1 MSPLGSIAFAALSA
15 SVGSL
20 FAAADAALTTLPDA
34 RIDVLAKT
42 ERGFLR
48 YKDRKQTIL
57 ARWLAGRV
65 TSIGLAA
72 VVFDD
77 AVERLWSVSIPLVPT
92 IATVLVYGTLAE
104 IFGSFARQRPE
115 ATGRLALRWLWP
127 LEWVVAVLA
136 VPLSWL
142 GSLVTRRVDEER
154 VVDPVTAEAE
164 LELAVS
170 GLQEAGTI
178 AEEPAEMI
186 RNVLDFQELTAK
198 EVMVPRRLISG
209 IDIRMPLSKVIAL
222 VAKDGHSRYPV
233 YRDTVDNFVGLLYVK
248 DLFDVVNTNKVET
261 LTLSSLLRKP
271 LLFVTA
277 SQPALSVLR
286 EMRSKRLHLA
296 IVSDEFGG
304 TAGLVTLEDII
315 EEIVGEI
322 RDEYDV
328 EADAPFQSL
337 GEGRYLANASI
348 PLNDLEE
355 HLGQPLPTD
364 GAYESLGGLLVDR
377 AGRVPEVGEVLELG
391 NLRLTVREADETR
404 IVTVEIKVDT
414 SDTSDTGDASATR
427 TP

>member
-1 MSPLGSIAFAALSA
+1 LSPLGSIAFAALSA

-48 YKDRKQTIL
+48 YRDRKQIIL

-92 IATVLVYGTLAE
+92 VATVLVYGTLAE
-104 IFGSFARQRPE
+104 IFSSVARQRPE

-127 LEWVVAVLA
+127 LEWIVAVLA

-154 VVDPVTAEAE
+154 MVDPVTAEAE

-209 IDIRMPLSKVIAL
+209 IDIRMPLSKVIEL

-233 YRDTVDNFVGLLYVK
+233 YRETVDNFVGLLYVK
-248 DLFDVVNTNKVET
+248 DLFDVVNTKKVET

-328 EADAPFQSL
+328 DAPFQSL

-414 SDTSDTGDASATR
+414 SDTSDAGIAS
-427 TP
+427 P